1 MRKRKIFY
9 FWSPASNTLKRL
21 IFGVNK
27 CMVTAS
33 NISCYD
39 TIYQSFIYSHYK
51 ISNSSV
57 ECFWFFCRF
66 FFLQPK
72 QNFHFL
78 IKKIRIK
85 WWGVKI
91 LLYTKKSCLRNDT
104 LTIQKIKCCWSI
116 PPWSVGIFY
125 GTSTCWQLAGQDISL
140 RFSWKPRLLLNHHS
154 IHWIG
159 YVKSGKSWLLF
170 IKTDSFSLF

>member
-27 CMVTAS
+27 CMV
-33 NISCYD
+33 
-39 TIYQSFIYSHYK
+39 
-51 ISNSSV
+51 
-57 ECFWFFCRF
+57 